1 MTSTE
6 THAAFRRESSSRSAR
21 TVGRAGAARFVAG
34 VLGLALAY
42 YATAKGAQ
50 ALRYTASVSAIWPPA
65 GVGIAA
71 LYLAGIRWWPG
82 IFVGE
87 LLVNGDLL
95 VSGSGVPVGSLIG
108 QQTGD
113 MAEGVVGALLLRR
126 LIGERAALDRTE
138 QVGGML
144 LALR

>member
-1 MTSTE
+1 MSTQ
-6 THAAFRRESSSRSAR
+6 THAGVSRKALSRSVDHAR
-21 TVGRAGAARFVAG
+21 GRSAARYVAG

-42 YATAKGAQ
+42 FATAKGAQ
-50 ALRYTASVSAIWPPA
+50 SLRYTASVSAIWPPA

-95 VSGSGVPVGSLIG
+95 ASGSGLPVGSLVG
-108 QQTGD
+108 QQAGN
-113 MAEGVVGALLLRR
+113 MAEIIVGAVLLRR
-126 LIGERAALDRTE
+126 LI
-138 QVGGML
+138 
-144 LALR
+144 